1 MVQHYVDGG
10 RYIGPEMVRLLQEFE
25 CTLPSSDKPTW
36 LEHHDEGLSHQK
48 AFQKHVCSLV
58 DTITSMANP
67 FCDDCPELVVMGK
80 RDRAEHSI
88 VAMAR
93 TIEERGRAQYEKF
106 VRQRAD

>member
-1 MVQHYVDGG
+1 MDGG
-10 RYIGPEMVRLLQEFE
+10 RYIGPEMVRLLQEFD

-67 FCDDCPELVVMGK
+67 FCDDCPELVVMAK

-106 VRQRAD
+106 VHQRAD